1 MDKNNGSCLCESV
14 KLSCKNLPAKLT
26 ACYCYDCQKSS
37 GGSGSFNLIVSRKDL
52 SIKSG
57 KLNHYSHK
65 AKSGRFIKRYFC
77 SLCGS
82 PIYSEIE
89 NQEELIL
96 KVGLFSGKENFIIE
110 KSIFTSRKPNW
121 CPMGNTGYFFP
132 LQSSGRKL
140 PIPESS
146 LDTFKKWL
154 K

>member
-1 MDKNNGSCLCESV
+1 MERNIGSCLCERV
-14 KLSCKNLPAKLT
+14 KLSCNILPEKIT
-26 ACYCYDCQKSS
+26 ACYCYDCQKAS
-37 GGSGSFNLIVSRKDL
+37 GGSGSFNLIIQQEDL
-52 SIKSG
+52 SIKGG
-57 KLNHYSHK
+57 KLSHYRYR
-65 AKSGRFIKRYFC
+65 AKSGRWIKRFFC
-77 SLCGS
+77 SYCGC
-82 PIYSEIE
+82 PILTEIE
-89 NQEELIL
+89 NQAEVIL
-96 KVGLFSGKENFIIE
+96 KVGLFPGKENFIIE